1 MKFDFFEHKGILH
14 FFFFSMS
21 YTLGQDFF
29 FEGSFFLHF
38 AKVFFKKGLKKIMM
52 HGKVNLLFGQF
63 KPCGATL
70 YFDFNGLSMV
80 I

>member
-14 FFFFSMS
+14 FFFSMS

-38 AKVFFKKGLKKIMM
+38 AKVFFKKGLKKIMS
-52 HGKVNLLFGQF
+52 HCKVNEKSWIL
-63 KPCGATL
+63 T
-70 YFDFNGLSMV
+70 V
-80 I
+80 VR